1 VAPLRRLVAAR
12 LGSRQVSRVVYGSTI
27 GLELVALEA
36 HPPPPAAVIASLL
49 GTAVAVAAV
58 EFDISF
64 PAVFFLLAASVVQAA
79 VVALIGAA
87 LILLESIVH

>member
-1 VAPLRRLVAAR
+1 MAPLRRLVAAR
-12 LGSRQVSRVVYGSTI
+12 LGSRQVSRVVYGSTTWA
-27 GLELVALEA
+27 ELVALGGPSA
-36 HPPPPAAVIASLL
+36 TAGRRDRLAA

-58 EFDISF
+58 EFGISF

-79 VVALIGAA
+79 VVTLIGAA